1 MNMRIATVL
10 GLLALGAASAAGW
23 AYVAPTSAPTGQG
36 KSTSVVTTQ
45 AKTPWVAAAPGRV
58 EPRSGVIRISA
69 GLPGRITEVF
79 VKVND
84 KVVEGEV
91 LVRLDDVE
99 ARARLASAEAEAAA
113 RKRERD
119 AQTATAGREDVR
131 KAEDAVFA
139 AERTVMNA
147 RFELDDA
154 IAADHAPNSSLR
166 SQATKQLADAQAR
179 LKQEQVAFAVAQ
191 SKGNIPGSNRFEAG
205 LSAARAEVTM
215 ATAVLDKT
223 RIRAPLAAT
232 VLQLNAKVGEMV
244 APTPDAPLVT
254 LGDVSVLRV
263 RAEVDEHDVSKIKLG
278 QKAVVRNNGYPGQD
292 FSGKVTE
299 LAPSLAA
306 PRMGSRGARR
316 ATDVEVLEV
325 LIDMEGSVPLLP
337 GMRTEVFFM
346 P

>member
-1 MNMRIATVL
+1 
-10 GLLALGAASAAGW
+10 
-23 AYVAPTSAPTGQG
+23 
-36 KSTSVVTTQ
+36 
-45 AKTPWVAAAPGRV
+45 
-58 EPRSGVIRISA
+58 
-69 GLPGRITEVF
+69 VF

-84 KVVEGEV
+84 RVVEGEV
-91 LVRLDDVE
+91 LVRLDDVA

-131 KAEDAVFA
+131 KAEDAVFN

-154 IAADHAPNSSLR
+154 IAADHAPNSPLR
-166 SQATKQLADAQAR
+166 AQATKQHADAQAR

-191 SKGNIPGSNRFEAG
+191 AKGNIPGSNRYEAG

-215 ATAVLDKT
+215 ATALLDKT
-223 RIRAPLAAT
+223 RIRSPLAAT

-292 FSGKVTE
+292 FNGKVTE
-299 LAPSLAA
+299 LAPSLAG

-325 LIDMEGSVPLLP
+325 LIDIEGSVPLLP

>member
-1 MNMRIATVL
+1 
-10 GLLALGAASAAGW
+10 
-23 AYVAPTSAPTGQG
+23 
-36 KSTSVVTTQ
+36 
-45 AKTPWVAAAPGRV
+45 
-58 EPRSGVIRISA
+58 
-69 GLPGRITEVF
+69 
-79 VKVND
+79 
-84 KVVEGEV
+84 
-91 LVRLDDVE
+91 
-99 ARARLASAEAEAAA
+99 
-113 RKRERD
+113 
-119 AQTATAGREDVR
+119 
-131 KAEDAVFA
+131 
-139 AERTVMNA
+139 
-147 RFELDDA
+147 
-154 IAADHAPNSSLR
+154 
-166 SQATKQLADAQAR
+166 
-179 LKQEQVAFAVAQ
+179 
-191 SKGNIPGSNRFEAG
+191 
-205 LSAARAEVTM
+205 M